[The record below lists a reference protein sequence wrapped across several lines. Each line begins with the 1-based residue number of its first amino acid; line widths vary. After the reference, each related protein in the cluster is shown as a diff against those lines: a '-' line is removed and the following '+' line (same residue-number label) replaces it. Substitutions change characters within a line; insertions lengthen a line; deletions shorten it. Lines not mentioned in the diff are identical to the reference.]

1 MATLIYLAIPAFLVT
16 MAIEA
21 LWARAALRAG
31 ATHLRGYAGRDTAA
45 SIAMGL
51 GNVAIAA
58 VVKLGSFA
66 LMLLVYQYRL
76 FELGDGALV
85 WALLLLAEDFV
96 YYWFHRASHEVRLL
110 WGAHVSHH
118 SSTHYNLS
126 TALRQSWLTPV
137 TSIPFWLVLPLIGF
151 QPWMVLTQ
159 QAISLLYQYWLHTES
174 IRTLGPLELIFNTPS
189 HHRVHHG
196 RNVEYLDKNHGGIFI
211 IWDRLFGSFEPE
223 RTPVDYG
230 LTTNL
235 ASYNPLVIASHEL
248 AAIGRDVR
256 RARSFGHALRHVF
269 GPPGWSPDGRTLT
282 ARQMQQRQR
291 AAAAPAQA
299 PSPAPGPTALSSPS
313 APGSAPSS
321 LA

>member
-1 MATLIYLAIPAFLVT
+1 
-16 MAIEA
+16 
-21 LWARAALRAG
+21 
-31 ATHLRGYAGRDTAA
+31 
-45 SIAMGL
+45 
-51 GNVAIAA
+51 
-58 VVKLGSFA
+58 
-66 LMLLVYQYRL
+66 
-76 FELGDGALV
+76 
-85 WALLLLAEDFV
+85 
-96 YYWFHRASHEVRLL
+96 
-110 WGAHVSHH
+110 
-118 SSTHYNLS
+118 
-126 TALRQSWLTPV
+126 
-137 TSIPFWLVLPLIGF
+137 
-151 QPWMVLTQ
+151 MVLTQ